1 MELLAGLVLFTL
13 GLGAFVFPRQV
24 TRVLGDALDRE
35 LGHRAIVG
43 IRASGVLAAAVG
55 FWLLL

>member
-1 MELLAGLVLFTL
+1 MELLIGLVLFTL

-24 TRVLGDALDRE
+24 ARALGDALDHE
-35 LGHRAIVG
+35 LGHRTRVA
-43 IRASGVLAAAVG
+43 IRAAGVLAAAVG